1 MLHFCTKVQMRYL
14 PRYTLILQGKRKEWL
29 THPHGL
35 SFIIIST
42 QATDK
47 LLKEIE
53 KAKSFEV
60 SPCHLLCETT
70 NQSPKDP
77 SVEMTGSLLFFHPL
91 LAEPPCVVSEFQS
104 SDTWLL
110 SNIRTDTP
118 LLQVHTPGEIFY
130 RLTFKRPSHAC
141 MIEGFTM

>member
-29 THPHGL
+29 TYPHGL

-60 SPCHLLCETT
+60 SPCHLLCEAT

-77 SVEMTGSLLFFHPL
+77 SVEMTGSLLFTFILYLLNHPVL
-91 LAEPPCVVSEFQS
+91 CQS
-104 SDTWLL
+104 FRALIPDCCLIQGQTLL
-110 SNIRTDTP
+110 SCKCTHQGRFFTD
-118 LLQVHTPGEIFY
+118 LLLRGRVMHV
-130 RLTFKRPSHAC
+130 
-141 MIEGFTM
+141 